1 MVEWLVDHNADI
13 FIDNSYVLRI
23 AIKNGNLDI
32 VKCLVENGADIHAN
46 NDAAIRIAK
55 SYNRTKISEY
65 FDELIR
71 FERE

>member
-13 FIDNSYVLRI
+13 FVDNSYALRI
-23 AIKNGNLDI
+23 AIKNGNLEI

-55 SYNRTKISEY
+55 NRGHSKISEY

-71 FERE
+71 FERK